1 MEDFLRKQLELLK
14 PKQSI
19 FTLMWE
25 LRSRE
30 AHTVAVFLC
39 QHCSLCLYPTSLD
52 SARPPRV
59 HRLSHLHNT
68 LIGWQEAPPE
78 KHSLPFAFSFAGT
91 DRLAIAKIPP
101 CTVPHQRL
109 RQWKH
114 REHTCQS
121 SDGRTRQL
129 RRVRGPGMFIRL
141 ITNEEL
147 FLLMNLWHYHQ
158 PQWGRSNRTG
168 GNAPSFICLKLSR
181 FLSFH

>member
-14 PKQSI
+14 AKQSI

-52 SARPPRV
+52 SARPPCV

-129 RRVRGPGMFIRL
+129 GRVRGRWNVY
-141 ITNEEL
+141 T
-147 FLLMNLWHYHQ
+147 
-158 PQWGRSNRTG
+158 SNHERGTVS
-168 GNAPSFICLKLSR
+168 AYEPLALPSASMGPIEPDWR
-181 FLSFH
+181 